1 MYEHF
6 ENMTTSYVIPQTQG
20 STLDCGAF
28 AAANAYYLS
37 KQVSPCEFHLHQHLI
52 RLHLKKCLEDGI
64 ITDFPHMKIDEN
76 PLSNL
81 ISNYFDD
88 QNKKQIIKEQK
99 LFNVFMEKK
108 QKKTLQST
116 EKQRRWRQ
124 KQRQGN
130 NDLFKEKN
138 RRQRQDNREQYRV
151 KDMLKFK
158 EKRAEEQRYVR
169 AEHRNEDLQKAKDKR
184 AKEQMMIV
192 KKSELRIYKNLKTTV
207 QKNNR

>member
-1 MYEHF
+1 MDLNNILSGSIDVQVMDYFSVLLKTQLHIEYGLLPPSLIYHQSIEGTTSEDSIPKEANAVQIHYIDAHYVVSSKTNKNITIFDSLNNPDRIQSLSKQLKIMYENF
-6 ENMTTSYVIPQTQG
+6 ENMTISYVIPQTQG

-37 KQVSPCEFHLHQHLI
+37 KQVFPCGFHLHQHLI

-99 LFNVFMEKK
+99 LFNVFMEK
-108 QKKTLQST
+108 
-116 EKQRRWRQ
+116 
-124 KQRQGN
+124 
-130 NDLFKEKN
+130 
-138 RRQRQDNREQYRV
+138 
-151 KDMLKFK
+151 
-158 EKRAEEQRYVR
+158 
-169 AEHRNEDLQKAKDKR
+169 
-184 AKEQMMIV
+184 
-192 KKSELRIYKNLKTTV
+192 
-207 QKNNR
+207 